1 MFRKFFLLI
10 AAVLLGIT
18 SVASSNQTTILH
30 REIELSGEKL
40 VEVKIEFGA
49 GEIKIGKAQG
59 KVLFDADFE
68 YLEEKLQPVVEYS
81 KDEDV
86 GQLKLSMEG
95 KDDGTH
101 WKDFKNTWNLR
112 FTKKVPLSFD
122 IEMGAN
128 KADFDFSEFKVKRLN
143 IETGAS
149 KTILRF
155 DRPNKEAMEELKLA
169 VGAAKLRAEGLG
181 NANFK
186 QMSFQGGVGA
196 YTLDFRGDLRQTAR
210 VDISMGL
217 GQLTLLIPQEV
228 GAKID
233 ASEVSLCAF
242 SVGGFEKQDK
252 IYINKNYGK
261 TKAELIIHLECG
273 LGSINIE
280 SVNNK
285 GGD

>member
-10 AAVLLGIT
+10 AAVLLGVT
-18 SVASSNQTTILH
+18 SVASSEQTTILH
-30 REIELSGEKL
+30 REIKLSGEKL

-49 GEIKIGKAQG
+49 GELKIGKAQG

-68 YLEEKLQPVVEYS
+68 YPKEKLQPVVEYS
-81 KDEDV
+81 KENSV
-86 GQLKLSMEG
+86 GQLKLSMER
-95 KDDGTH
+95 KDEGTH

-112 FTKKVPLSFD
+112 FTNKVPLSFD

-128 KADFDFSEFKVKRLN
+128 KADLDFSEFKVKKLN

-149 KTILRF
+149 KTTLRF
-155 DRPNKEAMEELKLA
+155 NRPNKEVMEELKLA

-186 QMSFQGGVGA
+186 QMCFQGGVGT
-196 YTLDFRGDLRQTAR
+196 YTLDFRGDLRQKAR

-217 GQLTLLIPQEV
+217 GQLTLLIPKEV

-233 ASEVSLCAF
+233 ASGVSLCVF

-252 IYINKNYGK
+252 TYINESYGK
-261 TKAELIIHLECG
+261 TEAELIIHLECG